1 MTSQKELIPMKPGE
15 LLRLARER
23 KRLTLEDAAAQSRI
37 KLTVLEAIESGE
49 TTSIPSVYLRGYL
62 RNYARFLG
70 VQLERIEE
78 NLDEVK
84 GAEPEMRSV
93 FTYNTNRNRS
103 DKWLKVTSYVAAS
116 LLIATLAWQF
126 THEAV
131 LWSQGDSRLQ
141 SAAQEE
147 NSSEPVE
154 NMLPSRR
161 PAKTH
166 LNASIASVEVLKQRG
181 EMESGAVAEE
191 AWAALHNSTE
201 TALPE
206 GHHRLSVTTSA
217 DTWVEIFGA
226 GDKQLEMDLIR
237 AGTTREYSGEGPFR
251 IMVGRAAAV
260 VMTMDGETIDLG
272 PYTRGNVARMTLG
285 AELTADSS
293 QSTDKETGE
302 SESNH

>member
-15 LLRLARER
+15 LLRLAREQR
-23 KRLTLEDAAAQSRI
+23 RLTLEDAAAQSRV
-37 KLTVLEAIESGE
+37 KLTVLQAIESGE
-49 TTSIPSVYLRGYL
+49 TSSIPSVYLRGYL

-70 VQLERIEE
+70 VQLDRIEE

-84 GAEPEMRSV
+84 GADPEMRSV
-93 FTYNTNRNRS
+93 FTYNTNRNQS

-141 SAAQEE
+141 SAAQE
-147 NSSEPVE
+147 NQ
-154 NMLPSRR
+154 NMPAESAAPSRR

-191 AWAALHNSTE
+191 AWAALHSSTE
-201 TALPE
+201 TELPE

-226 GDKQLEMDLIR
+226 DGEQLEMDLMR
-237 AGTTREYSGEGPFR
+237 AGTTREYTGEGPFR
-251 IMVGRAAAV
+251 VMVGRAAAV
-260 VMTMDGETIDLG
+260 VISMDGEVVDLG

-285 AELTADSS
+285 IELTADS
-293 QSTDKETGE
+293 GE
-302 SESNH
+302 ASDDEAGEAAGNH

>member
-15 LLRLARER
+15 LLRLAREQ
-23 KRLTLEDAAAQSRI
+23 KRLTLEEAAAQSRI
-37 KLTVLEAIESGE
+37 KLTVLEAIERGE
-49 TTSIPSVYLRGYL
+49 TSSIPSVYLRGYL

-78 NLDEVK
+78 NLDDVE

-93 FTYNTNRNRS
+93 FTYNTNRNQS

-141 SAAQEE
+141 SAAQE
-147 NSSEPVE
+147 NSSAPTD
-154 NMLPSRR
+154 NTASYKR

-191 AWAALHNSTE
+191 AWAALHSSTE
-201 TALPE
+201 TELPE

-217 DTWVEIFGA
+217 DTWVEIFGT
-226 GDKQLEMDLIR
+226 GDEQLEMDLIR
-237 AGTTREYSGEGPFR
+237 AGTTREYVGEGPFR
-251 IMVGRAAAV
+251 IMVGRASAV
-260 VMTMDGETIDLG
+260 VMTMDGDAIDLG
-272 PYTRGNVARMTLG
+272 PFTRGNVARMTLG

-293 QSTDKETGE
+293 AADDSETGE
-302 SESNH
+302 AASNH

>member
-15 LLRLARER
+15 LLRLAREQ

-49 TTSIPSVYLRGYL
+49 TSSIPSVYLRGYL

-70 VQLERIEE
+70 VQLEKIEE
-78 NLDEVK
+78 NLDGVK

-93 FTYNTNRNRS
+93 FMYNTNRNHS
-103 DKWLKVTSYVAAS
+103 DRWLKVSSYIAAS
-116 LLIATLAWQF
+116 LLIATLTWQF

-141 SAAQEE
+141 STAQENLSAPPADTE
-147 NSSEPVE
+147 AAG
-154 NMLPSRR
+154 R
-161 PAKTH
+161 PAQTH
-166 LNASIASVEVLKQRG
+166 MSASIAAVEVMKQRG
-181 EMESGAVAEE
+181 ELNSGVVAEE
-191 AWAALHNSTE
+191 AWGAMHSSTE
-201 TALPE
+201 TELPE
-206 GHHRLSVTTSA
+206 GQHRLTVTTSA

-226 GDKQLEMDLIR
+226 ADEQLEMDLIR
-237 AGTTREYSGEGPFR
+237 AGTTREYTGEGPFR

-260 VMTMDGETIDLG
+260 VMTMDGEKVDLG

-285 AELTADSS
+285 AELSADSS
-293 QSTDKETGE
+293 QADEAAD
-302 SESNH
+302 NH

>member
-15 LLRLARER
+15 LLRLAREQ
-23 KRLTLEDAAAQSRI
+23 KRLTLEDASAQSRI

-49 TTSIPSVYLRGYL
+49 TSSIPSVYLRGYL

-84 GAEPEMRSV
+84 GADAEMRSV
-93 FTYNTNRNRS
+93 FTYNTNRNQS

-141 SAAQEE
+141 SAAQE
-147 NSSEPVE
+147 NPSEPSE
-154 NMLPSRR
+154 NTTTSSR

-191 AWAALHNSTE
+191 AWAALHSSTKTE
-201 TALPE
+201 LPE

-217 DTWVEIFGA
+217 DTWIEIFGA
-226 GDKQLEMDLIR
+226 GDEQLEMDLIR
-237 AGTTREYSGEGPFR
+237 AGTTREYAGEGPFR
-251 IMVGRAAAV
+251 IMVGRASAV
-260 VMTMDGETIDLG
+260 VMTMDGKAIDLG
-272 PYTRGNVARMTLG
+272 PFTRGNVARMTLE
-285 AELTADSS
+285 AELTADSG
-293 QSTDKETGE
+293 QVTDDETGE
-302 SESNH
+302 AAGNH

>member
-15 LLRLARER
+15 LLRLAREQ
-23 KRLTLEDAAAQSRI
+23 KRLTLEDASAQSRI

-49 TTSIPSVYLRGYL
+49 TSSIPSVYLRGYL
-62 RNYARFLG
+62 RNYARFLS

-84 GAEPEMRSV
+84 GADPEMRSV
-93 FTYNTNRNRS
+93 FTYNTNRNQS

-141 SAAQEE
+141 SAAQE
-147 NSSEPVE
+147 NPSEPSE
-154 NMLPSRR
+154 ITTTSSR

-166 LNASIASVEVLKQRG
+166 LNASIAAVEVLKQRG

-191 AWAALHNSTE
+191 AWAALHSSTE
-201 TALPE
+201 TELPE

-226 GDKQLEMDLIR
+226 GEEQLEMDLIR
-237 AGTTREYSGEGPFR
+237 AGTTREYTGEGPFR
-251 IMVGRAAAV
+251 VMVGRASAV
-260 VMTMDGETIDLG
+260 VMTMDGEAIDLG
-272 PYTRGNVARMTLG
+272 PYTRGNVARMTLDV
-285 AELTADSS
+285 ELTANSG
-293 QSTDKETGE
+293 QLTDDETGE
-302 SESNH
+302 AAGNH